1 MNKEI
6 NTNKVI
12 EYFGTVINVDVD
24 TIKKHGIFSPIDEP
38 NNELNQL
45 ENYTELNDYLHTKGN
60 SPRISV
66 DQFFAVL
73 KDKNPNAMFTRAKFA
88 IGKTIIRDKGYPTI
102 SDIINFSMSKAKKFV
117 DDYEEIY
124 GEPMYCGSAY
134 VQTPKKSDLGKQLKK
149 LKLGFDSYD
158 GYIHVPLRIMYQS
171 LDLSMLGAK
180 IQKAILEGYGITDLS
195 IGYYSD

>member
-6 NTNKVI
+6 DINKVK
-12 EYFGTVINVDVD
+12 EYFDTVINVDLDIV
-24 TIKKHGIFSPIDEP
+24 KKHGIFSPIDEP

-45 ENYTELNDYLHTKGN
+45 ENYTELSDYLHKKGS
-60 SPRISV
+60 SPRITT

-73 KDKNPNAMFTRAKFA
+73 KDRNKNGMFT
-88 IGKTIIRDKGYPTI
+88 GYKGTQWDGDTYPTEHKV
-102 SDIINFSMSKAKKFV
+102 SLSELESQRFV
-117 DDYEEIY
+117 EDYEKIY

-134 VQTPKKSDLGKQLKK
+134 VETPKKSDLGKYLKK
-149 LKLGFDSYD
+149 LNLGSDW
-158 GYIHVPLRIMYQS
+158 GNMWHLPLRIYYQS

>member
-1 MNKEI
+1 MNKKI
-6 NTNKVI
+6 DINKVK
-12 EYFGTVINVDVD
+12 EYFGTVINVDLD
-24 TIKKHGIFSPIDEP
+24 TVKKHGIFSPIDEP

-45 ENYTELNDYLHTKGN
+45 ENYTELSDYLNTKGS

-73 KDKNPNAMFTRAKFA
+73 EDKNPNGMF
-88 IGKTIIRDKGYPTI
+88 
-102 SDIINFSMSKAKKFV
+102 SDTQKMYSTLDLINFSMSKAKKFV

-134 VQTPKKSDLGKQLKK
+134 VQTPKKSDFGKQLKK

-180 IQKAILEGYGITDLS
+180 IQKAIFYFQTGTGRNEGKRTGS
-195 IGYYSD
+195 NFRK

>member
-24 TIKKHGIFSPIDEP
+24 TIKKHSIFSPIDEP

-45 ENYTELNDYLHTKGN
+45 ENYTELNDYLNTKGS

-73 KDKNPNAMFTRAKFA
+73 EDKNPNGMF
-88 IGKTIIRDKGYPTI
+88 
-102 SDIINFSMSKAKKFV
+102 SDTQKMYSTLDLINFSMSKAKKFV

-134 VQTPKKSDLGKQLKK
+134 VQTPKKSDFGKQLKK

-158 GYIHVPLRIMYQS
+158 GYIHVP
-171 LDLSMLGAK
+171 LSMLGAK

-195 IGYYSD
+195 IDYYSD

>member
-6 NTNKVI
+6 DINKVK
-12 EYFGTVINVDVD
+12 EYFDTVINVDLDIV
-24 TIKKHGIFSPIDEP
+24 KKHGIFSPIDEP

-45 ENYTELNDYLHTKGN
+45 ENYTELSDYLNTKGS

-73 KDKNPNAMFTRAKFA
+73 EDKNPNGMF
-88 IGKTIIRDKGYPTI
+88 
-102 SDIINFSMSKAKKFV
+102 SDTQKMYSTLDLINFSMSKAKKFV
-117 DDYEEIY
+117 DDYEKIY

-134 VQTPKKSDLGKQLKK
+134 VQTPKKSDFGKQLKK